1 MRRPDEGIVSG
12 QLLVA
17 LASTSKYLV
26 AIVRVGGLHVPPPY
40 KVHRLIL
47 ATPLENRN
55 YAACMDGRAEE
66 KERRRLDVRKV
77 TYCYSYV

>member
-1 MRRPDEGIVSG
+1 MLVPPPSRWPDEGIVSG

-47 ATPLENRN
+47 ATPLDSSRESTF
-55 YAACMDGRAEE
+55 C
-66 KERRRLDVRKV
+66 
-77 TYCYSYV
+77 